1 LSGLIN
7 SVIISN
13 KLEFSSRGGENMDFS
28 VTQAFSIVLLIL
40 AVGEL
45 VSMKTKAMIPSV
57 FVSAVLFIIGFWTIL
72 PGDIVAQSSFA
83 TPVVYLSMYLLLTHM
98 GTLMSLKELLAQWK
112 TLVIALAGIVGIII
126 LTMTVGKLLFGW
138 ENVVAATPPLT
149 GGVVASILMST
160 AAAERGLTSIA
171 VLATAMYVIQGFFG
185 YPITSFLLKKEAG
198 RLAAKIKSGEIEMN
212 KVEEEEAN
220 KEESK
225 FRIIPPL
232 PEKYQT
238 TYVILFKLGLVAAL
252 AVMAAPILHLNE
264 FVVCML
270 FGVIGREI
278 GFLEEKAL
286 VKSGSFGFLITILMA
301 FIFAGLSDA
310 TPEMLTEIAVPL
322 FGIIVLGI
330 TGMAVVAAIVGK
342 AFGYT
347 KEMSISIAMTAL
359 YGFPANYILTIESAR
374 ANTKNDEEYQYAVD
388 EMLPKMLVGGFATVT
403 IASVIIAGFFVKLL

>member
-1 LSGLIN
+1 
-7 SVIISN
+7 
-13 KLEFSSRGGENMDFS
+13 MDFS

-112 TLVIALAGIVGIII
+112 TLVIALAGIIGIIT
-126 LTMTVGKLLFGW
+126 LTMTIGNLLFGW

-198 RLAAKIKSGEIEMN
+198 RLADKIKSGEIEMTSTG
-212 KVEEEEAN
+212 EEEAD

-252 AVMAAPILHLNE
+252 SVMAAPILHLNE

-330 TGMAVVAAIVGK
+330 SGMAVVSALVGK

-374 ANTKNDEEYQYAVD
+374 ANTRNDEEYQYAVD

>member
-1 LSGLIN
+1 
-7 SVIISN
+7 
-13 KLEFSSRGGENMDFS
+13 MDFS

-126 LTMTVGKLLFGW
+126 LTMTVGKFLFGW

-330 TGMAVVAAIVGK
+330 TGMAVVSAIVGK

>member
-1 LSGLIN
+1 
-7 SVIISN
+7 
-13 KLEFSSRGGENMDFS
+13 MDFS

-330 TGMAVVAAIVGK
+330 TGMAVVSAIVGK

-374 ANTKNDEEYQYAVD
+374 ANTKNDEEYQYAVY

>member
-1 LSGLIN
+1 
-7 SVIISN
+7 
-13 KLEFSSRGGENMDFS
+13 MDFS

-45 VSMKTKAMIPSV
+45 VSMKTKAIIPSV

-112 TLVIALAGIVGIII
+112 TLVIALAGIIGIIT
-126 LTMTVGKLLFGW
+126 LTMTIGNLLFGW

-198 RLAAKIKSGEIEMN
+198 RLADKIKSGEIEMTSTG
-212 KVEEEEAN
+212 EEEAD

-252 AVMAAPILHLNE
+252 SVMAAPILHLNE

-330 TGMAVVAAIVGK
+330 SGMAVVSALVGK

-374 ANTKNDEEYQYAVD
+374 ANTRNDEEYQYAVD